1 MKDLLILIGSGV
13 VGVATFWII
22 GRKYGS
28 DCLP

>member
-1 MKDLLILIGSGV
+1 MKNLLILIVSGV
-13 VGVATFWII
+13 VGVATFWMI